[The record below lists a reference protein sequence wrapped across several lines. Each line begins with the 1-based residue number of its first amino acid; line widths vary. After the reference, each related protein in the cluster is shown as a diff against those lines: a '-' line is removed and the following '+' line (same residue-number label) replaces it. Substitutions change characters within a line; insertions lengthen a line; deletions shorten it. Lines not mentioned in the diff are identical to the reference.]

1 MLKSVRCMSQTALIS
16 NAKFRI
22 TKKAMTDEASLG
34 QNQYLKGLQRNC
46 GCLERDFHKSRN
58 IHEGSIQIKYY
69 IYKVFSGLPSPK
81 MTVRI
86 FLRSEVT

>member
-1 MLKSVRCMSQTALIS
+1 MRCMSQTALIS

-86 FLRSEVT
+86 LLRSEVT

>member
-1 MLKSVRCMSQTALIS
+1 MRCMSQTALIS

>member
-1 MLKSVRCMSQTALIS
+1 MRCMSQTALIS

-22 TKKAMTDEASLG
+22 TKKAMKDEASLG

>member
-1 MLKSVRCMSQTALIS
+1 MRCMSQTALIS

-34 QNQYLKGLQRNC
+34 QNQYLQGLQRNC

-86 FLRSEVT
+86 LLRSEVT